1 MSKMSHYVR
10 TVKAYLTGDQ
20 DEKIA
25 LANEKTAK
33 RMCKNQINAW
43 EGKLD
48 TLQGKV
54 EALEEKLKE
63 SKYPTTRM
71 DSENTNPYASL
82 IVRAAENLDNAKQE
96 LKEAEDSLSFFKN
109 LLAEYEQ
116 E

>member
-43 EGKLD
+43 EGKID
-48 TLQGKV
+48 TLEAKV
-54 EALEEKLKE
+54 EALEDKLKE
-63 SKYPTTRM
+63 AKYPTTKM
-71 DSENTNPYASL
+71 DSENTNPYANS
-82 IVRAAENLDNAKQE
+82 IVRAQENLDTGKQE
-96 LKEAEDSLSFFKN
+96 LKEARDSFVFFTD